1 VICIKTLIKNQ
12 KTMLQIKKS
21 VIEIIKAIAKEELPN
36 EACGYLAGKNGV
48 ISKCYR
54 LTNTDQSPEHF
65 SFDPNEQFDTLK
77 DARTNGLEIIA
88 NFHSHPASP
97 ARPSVEDIRLA
108 YDPNIL
114 YGIVSLQH
122 QDEVLKFFRI
132 IKKEVNQ
139 VNYSVI

>member
-1 VICIKTLIKNQ
+1 
-12 KTMLQIKKS
+12 MLQIKKS